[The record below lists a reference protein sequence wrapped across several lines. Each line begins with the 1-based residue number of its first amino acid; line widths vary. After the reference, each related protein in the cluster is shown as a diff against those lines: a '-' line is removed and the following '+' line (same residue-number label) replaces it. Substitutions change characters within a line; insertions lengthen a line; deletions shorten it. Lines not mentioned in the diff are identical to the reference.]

1 MSKRYY
7 WLKLKNDFFNQR
19 EIKKLRRIAGGD
31 TFTIIYL
38 KMQLLSIQSEGVL
51 KFEGT
56 EESLSEQLALELDED
71 EDNIKLTLA
80 FLSQNNLIE
89 QISDSEFLMPQ
100 ATQSLGSEV
109 DSAERVRRHRDKKAL
124 QCNTDVTQSNDDVTK
139 CNTEIENRDKRLELE
154 NKDREREKND
164 TPTDTVSDTPNDSHD
179 DSSEPAALPEPV
191 ENTEKESKKNPKHKY
206 GEYKHVLL
214 TDEEYM
220 KLQRDFQNA
229 KELITYLDE
238 HIEMKNYKAN
248 SHYLAIRKWVVD
260 AVEETKL
267 RKQRNRGG
275 SGYDGRA
282 GTDRQDTDKS
292 HSFGTTY

>member
-109 DSAERVRRHRDKKAL
+109 DSAERVRRHRDKKSL
-124 QCNTDVTQSNDDVTK
+124 QCNADVTR

-164 TPTDTVSDTPNDSHD
+164 TPTDTVSDT
-179 DSSEPAALPEPV
+179 LPDTQIKPGR
-191 ENTEKESKKNPKHKY
+191 HKY
-206 GEYKHVLL
+206 GEYSNVLL
-214 TDEEYM
+214 SDAEYE
-220 KLQRDFQNA
+220 KLMVEIPYSAAMIERLSEYIASTGKKYKNHYATIKAWHRRDSEKQQQQKAEKNMTGVSFND
-229 KELITYLDE
+229 LD
-238 HIEMKNYKAN
+238 
-248 SHYLAIRKWVVD
+248 
-260 AVEETKL
+260 
-267 RKQRNRGG
+267 
-275 SGYDGRA
+275 
-282 GTDRQDTDKS
+282 
-292 HSFGTTY
+292 F

>member
-109 DSAERVRRHRDKKAL
+109 GSAERVRRHRDKKAL
-124 QCNTDVTQSNDDVTK
+124 QCNTDVTQGDADVTK

-164 TPTDTVSDTPNDSHD
+164 TPTDTVSDTLPKPKAKSKPKKIT
-179 DSSEPAALPEPV
+179 PAKS
-191 ENTEKESKKNPKHKY
+191 NY
-206 GEYKHVLL
+206 GEYSNVLL
-214 TDEEYM
+214 TDEEYN
-220 KLQRDFQNA
+220 KLLIEIPNA
-229 KELITYLDE
+229 SEYIEKLSSYMESTGKTY
-238 HIEMKNYKAN
+238 
-248 SHYLAIRKWVVD
+248 
-260 AVEETKL
+260 
-267 RKQRNRGG
+267 
-275 SGYDGRA
+275 
-282 GTDRQDTDKS
+282 KS
-292 HSFGTTY
+292 HIATIRNWFRNDKDKGKTETTKQKGSAIDDFMKEMEARNGSTSVY

>member
-1 MSKRYY
+1 MSKKYF

-38 KMQLLSIQSEGVL
+38 KMQLLSVQSEGVL

-109 DSAERVRRHRDKKAL
+109 DSAERVRRHRGKKAL
-124 QCNTDVTQSNDDVTK
+124 QCNADVTQGNADVTK
-139 CNTEIENRDKRLELE
+139 CNTELEIEKEIELEIEKELE
-154 NKDREREKND
+154 NKDREREKSD
-164 TPTDTVSDTPNDSHD
+164 TLPKAKSKPKKITPTKSN
-179 DSSEPAALPEPV
+179 
-191 ENTEKESKKNPKHKY
+191 Y
-206 GEYKHVLL
+206 GEYSNVLL
-214 TDEEYM
+214 TDEEYE
-220 KLQRDFQNA
+220 KLLIEIPNA
-229 KELITYLDE
+229 AEYIENLSTYME
-238 HIEMKNYKAN
+238 STGKTY
-248 SHYLAIRKWVVD
+248 
-260 AVEETKL
+260 
-267 RKQRNRGG
+267 
-275 SGYDGRA
+275 
-282 GTDRQDTDKS
+282 KS
-292 HSFGTTY
+292 HIATIRHWFRNDKDKGKTETTKQKGSAIDDFMKEMEARNGSTGVY

>member
-7 WLKLKNDFFNQR
+7 WLKLKNDFFNQK

-51 KFEGT
+51 KFEGP

-100 ATQSLGSEV
+100 TVESLGSEV

-124 QCNTDVTQSNDDVTK
+124 QCNADVTQSDDDVTK

-154 NKDREREKND
+154 NKDIEREKND
-164 TPTDTVSDTPNDSHD
+164 TPTDTVSDTLPKPKSKPKKIN
-179 DSSEPAALPEPV
+179 PAKS
-191 ENTEKESKKNPKHKY
+191 NY
-206 GEYKHVLL
+206 GEYSNVLL
-214 TDEEYM
+214 TDEEYN
-220 KLQRDFQNA
+220 KLLIEIPNA
-229 KELITYLDE
+229 AEYIEKLSTYME
-238 HIEMKNYKAN
+238 STGKTY
-248 SHYLAIRKWVVD
+248 
-260 AVEETKL
+260 
-267 RKQRNRGG
+267 
-275 SGYDGRA
+275 
-282 GTDRQDTDKS
+282 KS
-292 HSFGTTY
+292 HIATIRNWFRNDKDKGKTKTTKQKGSAIDDFMKEMEARNGSTGFY

>member
-1 MSKRYY
+1 MSKKYF

-109 DSAERVRRHRDKKAL
+109 DSAERVRRHRGKKAL
-124 QCNTDVTQSNDDVTK
+124 QCNNDVTK
-139 CNTEIENRDKRLELE
+139 CNTEIEIEKELE
-154 NKDREREKND
+154 NKDRKREKSD
-164 TPTDTVSDTPNDSHD
+164 TPTDTVSDT
-179 DSSEPAALPEPV
+179 LPDTQV
-191 ENTEKESKKNPKHKY
+191 KSGRHKY
-206 GEYKHVLL
+206 GEYSNVLL
-214 TDEEYM
+214 SDAEYE
-220 KLQRDFQNA
+220 KLMVEIPYSA
-229 KELITYLDE
+229 AM
-238 HIEMKNYKAN
+238 IERLSEYIASTGKKYK
-248 SHYLAIRKWVVD
+248 SHYATIRAWHRRD
-260 AVEETKL
+260 SE
-267 RKQRNRGG
+267 KQQTEKAEKNMTGV
-275 SGYDGRA
+275 
-282 GTDRQDTDKS
+282 
-292 HSFGTTY
+292 SFNDLNF

>member
-109 DSAERVRRHRDKKAL
+109 DSAERARRHRDKKTL
-124 QCNTDVTQSNDDVTK
+124 QCNTDVTK

-164 TPTDTVSDTPNDSHD
+164 TPTDTVSDT
-179 DSSEPAALPEPV
+179 LPDTQVKPGR
-191 ENTEKESKKNPKHKY
+191 HKY
-206 GEYKHVLL
+206 GEYSNVLL
-214 TDEEYM
+214 SDAEYE
-220 KLQRDFQNA
+220 KLMVEIPYSA
-229 KELITYLDE
+229 AM
-238 HIEMKNYKAN
+238 IERLSEYIASTGKKYK
-248 SHYLAIRKWVVD
+248 SHYATIRAWHRRD
-260 AVEETKL
+260 SE
-267 RKQRNRGG
+267 KQQGDKAEKNMT
-275 SGYDGRA
+275 
-282 GTDRQDTDKS
+282 GT
-292 HSFGTTY
+292 SFNDIDF

>member
-38 KMQLLSIQSEGVL
+38 KIQLLSIQSEGVL

-100 ATQSLGSEV
+100 TVESLGSEV

-124 QCNTDVTQSNDDVTK
+124 QCNADVTQSDDDVTK
-139 CNTEIENRDKRLELE
+139 CNTEIEIEIEKEIEL
-154 NKDREREKND
+154 DIEREKND
-164 TPTDTVSDTPNDSHD
+164 TPADTVSDTLPKAKSKPKKIT
-179 DSSEPAALPEPV
+179 PAKS
-191 ENTEKESKKNPKHKY
+191 NY
-206 GEYKHVLL
+206 GEYSNVLL
-214 TDEEYM
+214 TDEEYN
-220 KLQRDFQNA
+220 KLLIEIPNA
-229 KELITYLDE
+229 SEYIENLSSYMESTGKTY
-238 HIEMKNYKAN
+238 
-248 SHYLAIRKWVVD
+248 
-260 AVEETKL
+260 
-267 RKQRNRGG
+267 
-275 SGYDGRA
+275 
-282 GTDRQDTDKS
+282 KS
-292 HSFGTTY
+292 HIATIRNWFRNDKKKAKTETTKQKGSAIDDFMKEMEARNGSTGVY

>member
-100 ATQSLGSEV
+100 TVENLGSEGG
-109 DSAERVRRHRDKKAL
+109 SAERMRRLRNKNASHCDGL
-124 QCNTDVTQSNDDVTK
+124 VTQGDTDVTNCD
-139 CNTEIENRDKRLELE
+139 TEIERELYKHRDTSIV
-154 NKDREREKND
+154 NKERESNDD
-164 TPTDTVSDTPNDSHD
+164 TPTDTVSDT
-179 DSSEPAALPEPV
+179 LPDTQIKPGR
-191 ENTEKESKKNPKHKY
+191 HKY
-206 GEYKHVLL
+206 GEYSNVLL
-214 TDEEYM
+214 SDAEYE
-220 KLQRDFQNA
+220 KLMVEIPYSAAMIERLSEYIASTGKKYKNHYATIKAWHRRDSEKQQQQKAEKNMTGVSFND
-229 KELITYLDE
+229 LD
-238 HIEMKNYKAN
+238 
-248 SHYLAIRKWVVD
+248 
-260 AVEETKL
+260 
-267 RKQRNRGG
+267 
-275 SGYDGRA
+275 
-282 GTDRQDTDKS
+282 
-292 HSFGTTY
+292 F

>member
-109 DSAERVRRHRDKKAL
+109 YSAERVRRHRDKKTL
-124 QCNTDVTQSNDDVTK
+124 QCNTDVTQGDADVTK
-139 CNTEIENRDKRLELE
+139 SNTEIEIEIENREKRIEIE
-154 NKDREREKND
+154 NREREKND
-164 TPTDTVSDTPNDSHD
+164 TPTDTVSDTLPKPKSKPKKIT
-179 DSSEPAALPEPV
+179 PAKS
-191 ENTEKESKKNPKHKY
+191 NY
-206 GEYKHVLL
+206 GEYSNVLL
-214 TDEEYM
+214 TDEEYN
-220 KLQRDFQNA
+220 KLLIEIPNA
-229 KELITYLDE
+229 SEYIEKLSTYME
-238 HIEMKNYKAN
+238 STGKTYKSHIAT
-248 SHYLAIRKWVVD
+248 IRHWF
-260 AVEETKL
+260 
-267 RKQRNRGG
+267 R
-275 SGYDGRA
+275 
-282 GTDRQDTDKS
+282 TDKDKVKTE
-292 HSFGTTY
+292 TTKQKGSAIDDFMKEMEARNGSTGFY

>member
-124 QCNTDVTQSNDDVTK
+124 QCNIDVTK
-139 CNTEIENRDKRLELE
+139 SNTEIENRDKRLELE

-164 TPTDTVSDTPNDSHD
+164 TPTDTVSDTP
-179 DSSEPAALPEPV
+179 
-191 ENTEKESKKNPKHKY
+191 PKPGRHKY
-206 GEYKHVLL
+206 GEYSNVLL
-214 TDEEYM
+214 SDDEYEKLMVEIPYSAAMIERLSEYIASTG
-220 KLQRDFQNA
+220 K
-229 KELITYLDE
+229 K
-238 HIEMKNYKAN
+238 YK
-248 SHYLAIRKWVVD
+248 SHYATIRAWHRRD
-260 AVEETKL
+260 SE
-267 RKQRNRGG
+267 KQQGDKAEKNMT
-275 SGYDGRA
+275 
-282 GTDRQDTDKS
+282 GT
-292 HSFGTTY
+292 SFNDIDF

>member
-100 ATQSLGSEV
+100 TVENLGSEV
-109 DSAERVRRHRDKKAL
+109 DSAERVRRHRDKKTL
-124 QCNTDVTQSNDDVTK
+124 QCNTDVTQGNTDVTK

-164 TPTDTVSDTPNDSHD
+164 TPTDTVSDT
-179 DSSEPAALPEPV
+179 LPDTQVKPGR
-191 ENTEKESKKNPKHKY
+191 HKY
-206 GEYKHVLL
+206 GEYSNVLL
-214 TDEEYM
+214 SDAEYE
-220 KLQRDFQNA
+220 KLMVEIPYSA
-229 KELITYLDE
+229 AM
-238 HIEMKNYKAN
+238 IERLSEYIASTGKKYK
-248 SHYLAIRKWVVD
+248 SHYATIRAWHRRD
-260 AVEETKL
+260 SE
-267 RKQRNRGG
+267 KQQTEKNMT
-275 SGYDGRA
+275 
-282 GTDRQDTDKS
+282 GT
-292 HSFGTTY
+292 SFNDIDF

>member
-1 MSKRYY
+1 MSKKYF

-38 KMQLLSIQSEGVL
+38 KMQLLSVQSEGVL

-109 DSAERVRRHRDKKAL
+109 DSAERVRRHRGKKAL
-124 QCNTDVTQSNDDVTK
+124 QCNADVTQGNADVTK
-139 CNTEIENRDKRLELE
+139 CNTEIEIEKEIELEIEKELE
-154 NKDREREKND
+154 NKDREREK
-164 TPTDTVSDTPNDSHD
+164 SDTLPKAKSKPKKIT
-179 DSSEPAALPEPV
+179 PAKS
-191 ENTEKESKKNPKHKY
+191 NY
-206 GEYKHVLL
+206 GEYSNVLL
-214 TDEEYM
+214 TDEEYE
-220 KLQRDFQNA
+220 KLLIEIPNA
-229 KELITYLDE
+229 AEYIEKLSTYME
-238 HIEMKNYKAN
+238 STGKKY
-248 SHYLAIRKWVVD
+248 
-260 AVEETKL
+260 
-267 RKQRNRGG
+267 
-275 SGYDGRA
+275 
-282 GTDRQDTDKS
+282 KS
-292 HSFGTTY
+292 HIATIRHWFRNDKDKGKAETTKQKGSAIDDFMKEMEARNGSTGVY

>member
-109 DSAERVRRHRDKKAL
+109 DSAERVRRHRDKKSL
-124 QCNTDVTQSNDDVTK
+124 QCNADVTK

-164 TPTDTVSDTPNDSHD
+164 TPTDTVSDT
-179 DSSEPAALPEPV
+179 LPDTQVKPGR
-191 ENTEKESKKNPKHKY
+191 HKY
-206 GEYKHVLL
+206 GEYSNVLL
-214 TDEEYM
+214 SDAEYE
-220 KLQRDFQNA
+220 KLMVEIPYSAAMIERLSEYIASTGKKYKNHYATIKAWHRRDSEKQQEQKAEKNMTGVSFND
-229 KELITYLDE
+229 LD
-238 HIEMKNYKAN
+238 
-248 SHYLAIRKWVVD
+248 
-260 AVEETKL
+260 
-267 RKQRNRGG
+267 
-275 SGYDGRA
+275 
-282 GTDRQDTDKS
+282 
-292 HSFGTTY
+292 F

>member
-124 QCNTDVTQSNDDVTK
+124 QCNTDVTKS
-139 CNTEIENRDKRLELE
+139 NTEIENRDKRLELE

-164 TPTDTVSDTPNDSHD
+164 TPTDTVSDT
-179 DSSEPAALPEPV
+179 LPDTQAKPGR
-191 ENTEKESKKNPKHKY
+191 HKY
-206 GEYKHVLL
+206 GEYGNVLL
-214 TDEEYM
+214 SDAEYE
-220 KLQRDFQNA
+220 KLMVEIPYSA
-229 KELITYLDE
+229 AM
-238 HIEMKNYKAN
+238 IERLSEYIASTGKKYK
-248 SHYLAIRKWVVD
+248 SHYATIRAWHRRD
-260 AVEETKL
+260 SE
-267 RKQRNRGG
+267 KQQTEKAEKNMT
-275 SGYDGRA
+275 
-282 GTDRQDTDKS
+282 GT
-292 HSFGTTY
+292 SFNDIDF

>member
-109 DSAERVRRHRDKKAL
+109 GSAERVRRHRDKKAL
-124 QCNTDVTQSNDDVTK
+124 QCNTDVTQGDADVTK

-164 TPTDTVSDTPNDSHD
+164 TPTDTVSDT
-179 DSSEPAALPEPV
+179 LPDTQAKPGR
-191 ENTEKESKKNPKHKY
+191 HKY
-206 GEYKHVLL
+206 GEYSNVLL
-214 TDEEYM
+214 SDAEYE
-220 KLQRDFQNA
+220 KLMVEIPYSA
-229 KELITYLDE
+229 AM
-238 HIEMKNYKAN
+238 IERLSEYIASTGKKYK
-248 SHYLAIRKWVVD
+248 SHYATIRAWHRRD
-260 AVEETKL
+260 SE
-267 RKQRNRGG
+267 KQQEQKAEKNMTGV
-275 SGYDGRA
+275 
-282 GTDRQDTDKS
+282 
-292 HSFGTTY
+292 SFNDLDF

>member
-109 DSAERVRRHRDKKAL
+109 DSAERVRRHRDKKSL
-124 QCNTDVTQSNDDVTK
+124 QCNADVTR

-164 TPTDTVSDTPNDSHD
+164 TPTDTVSDT
-179 DSSEPAALPEPV
+179 LPDTQVKPGR
-191 ENTEKESKKNPKHKY
+191 HKY
-206 GEYKHVLL
+206 GEYSNVLL
-214 TDEEYM
+214 SDAEYE
-220 KLQRDFQNA
+220 KLMVEIPYSAAMIERLSEYIASTGKKYKNHYATIKAWHRRDSEKQQEQKAEKNMTGVSFND
-229 KELITYLDE
+229 LD
-238 HIEMKNYKAN
+238 
-248 SHYLAIRKWVVD
+248 
-260 AVEETKL
+260 
-267 RKQRNRGG
+267 
-275 SGYDGRA
+275 
-282 GTDRQDTDKS
+282 
-292 HSFGTTY
+292 F

>member
-38 KMQLLSIQSEGVL
+38 KMQLLSIQKEGIL

-124 QCNTDVTQSNDDVTK
+124 QCNTDVTQGDADVTK

-164 TPTDTVSDTPNDSHD
+164 TPTDTVSDT
-179 DSSEPAALPEPV
+179 LPDTQVKPGR
-191 ENTEKESKKNPKHKY
+191 HKY
-206 GEYKHVLL
+206 GEYSNVLL
-214 TDEEYM
+214 SDAEYE
-220 KLQRDFQNA
+220 KLMVEIPYSAAMIERLSEYIASTGKKYKNHYATIKAWHRRDSEKQQQQKAEKNMTGVSFND
-229 KELITYLDE
+229 LD
-238 HIEMKNYKAN
+238 
-248 SHYLAIRKWVVD
+248 
-260 AVEETKL
+260 
-267 RKQRNRGG
+267 
-275 SGYDGRA
+275 
-282 GTDRQDTDKS
+282 
-292 HSFGTTY
+292 F